1 MNWGRVRSMD
11 FSIYNVRRRA
21 DEYYHLFEG
30 KHKSANNE
38 QNIYRFSSTRDISS
52 FIIDTDFFHIVIR
65 SDSDKPFGFRDDM
78 KVCIIGSFYEMLYLK
93 KNGEYVPTEK
103 DFFLSDIRTIEDLE
117 GRLPELPEL
126 FLTKGTSLNYIDYI
140 LGNNKSSSILF
151 GFRLEGSENKIDTS
165 IIFLPIGS
173 RNKAY
178 LRIEEI

>member
-11 FSIYNVRRRA
+11 FSIYNVRRRV

-30 KHKSANNE
+30 KNKSHNNE
-38 QNIYRFSSTRDISS
+38 QNVYRLSSVGGISS

-65 SDSDKPFGFRDDM
+65 SDSYKNFNADM
-78 KVCIIGSFYEMLYLK
+78 KVIIAGSFYEMLYLK

-126 FLTKGTSLNYIDYI
+126 FLTKGTSLNYIDYV
-140 LGNNKSSSILF
+140 LGNDKSNSILL

-165 IIFLPIGS
+165 LSLLPIGIID
-173 RNKAY
+173 KAY
-178 LRIEEI
+178 LRIEKQ